1 MEGGPSA
8 AASPTFR
15 DLRHLAL
22 PLYLPSFATAI
33 AQSLV
38 VSVLPLFVKSSLGA
52 DVATVGIVVGMQG
65 IGSPLSGIPAGLVV
79 DRLGERCGLLIGSAV
94 CCTSY
99 AACAAVAIAFAPG
112 SGSEAGRHAARAGA
126 VSLLAMARFLTG
138 LGLGTFQVSRTGW
151 VKEAVPKGLRGRANS
166 LIGGCARL
174 ANVIGPAVGG
184 AAASMAGGAAA
195 FLLQTVLGMAIVGL
209 LLAVVPR
216 HPRPQRQAS
225 GPSNGA
231 ASDGV
236 KWSVGIGKERQ
247 EEAARL
253 QEEAAEGGASA
264 PAAASAPAGCACP
277 PWLCA
282 LLAVAPIGFSFAFI
296 RAVRTLSIPLKADA
310 MNLGVSGAGYVTAA
324 SFAFDSA
331 SFPASGVLM
340 DRYGRKAAG
349 VPALALMGAGFALLG
364 WAESVSELVLASAI
378 LGVGNGLS
386 SGLVMTIGQDA
397 APSDAK
403 GRFLGLFK
411 VCTDSALFAGPFSVG
426 VLTATFSLDT
436 SCWAM
441 CVVALASATW
451 YAVRHQEP
459 PPAGQPGR
467 AVCAN
472 SGIGTSTSRTQRQKH
487 NRLVEELQE
496 LQDQVVAEGEAASSP
511 SPASVRA

>member
-33 AQSLV
+33 GQSLV
-38 VSVLPLFVKSSLGA
+38 VSVLPLYVKSSLGA

-65 IGSPLSGIPAGLVV
+65 IGSPLSGIPAGFVV
-79 DRLGERCGLLIGSAV
+79 DRLGERFGILLGAAV
-94 CCTSY
+94 TCFSY
-99 AACAAVAIAFAPG
+99 AACAVIAIAFVPG
-112 SGSEAGRHAARAGA
+112 SGIEAGSHAALGGA

-138 LGLGTFQVSRTGW
+138 IGLGTFQVARTGW
-151 VKEAVPKGLRGRANS
+151 VKEAVPKGLRGRANG

-184 AAASMAGGAAA
+184 AAASMAGGAAT

-216 HPRPQRQAS
+216 HLRPQQQAS
-225 GPSNGA
+225 GPSNGV

-236 KWSVGIGKERQ
+236 KWSIGKESQ

-264 PAAASAPAGCACP
+264 SAASSAPARCVCP

-282 LLAVAPIGFSFAFI
+282 LVAVAPIGFIFSFM
-296 RAVRTLSIPLKADA
+296 RAVRALSIPLKADA
-310 MNLGVSGAGYVTAA
+310 MDLGVSGAGYVTAA
-324 SFAFDSA
+324 SFAFDSVT
-331 SFPASGVLM
+331 FPAAGVLM
-340 DRYGRKAAG
+340 DRYGRKTAG
-349 VPALALMGAGFALLG
+349 VPALTLMGAGFALLG
-364 WAESVSELVLASAI
+364 WAESVNELVFASAI

-386 SGLVMTIGQDA
+386 AGLIMTIGQDA
-397 APSDAK
+397 APSKAA

-411 VCTDSALFAGPFSVG
+411 VCTDSALFIGPFSVG
-426 VLTATFSLDT
+426 VLTATFSLDIN
-436 SCWAM
+436 CWAM
-441 CVVALASATW
+441 SVVALASATW
-451 YAVRHQEP
+451 YALRHREP
-459 PPAGQPGR
+459 TPAGQPGR
-467 AVCAN
+467 TTCAN
-472 SGIGTSTSRTQRQKH
+472 GGVGTSTSRTQRHKH
-487 NRLVEELQE
+487 NRLVEELEE
-496 LQDQVVAEGEAASSP
+496 LQDQVVAEGEAAASA
-511 SPASVRA
+511 SPASVKA